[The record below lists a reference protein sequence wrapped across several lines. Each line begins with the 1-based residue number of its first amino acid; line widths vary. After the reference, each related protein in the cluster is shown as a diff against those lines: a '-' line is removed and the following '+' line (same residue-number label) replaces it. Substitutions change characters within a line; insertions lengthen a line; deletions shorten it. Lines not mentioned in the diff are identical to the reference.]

1 MKQPNTRII
10 RYNNDFAKEIAEIIR
25 AELQDPRI
33 GSIVSVLKADT
44 SVDLKYCKIYVSILG
59 SPDEQQKA
67 LEVLHNAA
75 GFIRKRIA
83 ERINPRHT
91 PELKFIFDSS
101 MEHGFK
107 IDKLIKSV
115 IKPDDGD
122 INENG

>member
-1 MKQPNTRII
+1 VKQPNTRII

-25 AELQDPRI
+25 AELQDPRV

-44 SVDLKYCKIYVSILG
+44 SVDLKHCKIYVSILG
-59 SPDEQQKA
+59 SRDEQQEA
-67 LEVLHNAA
+67 LAVLHNAA

-115 IKPDDGD
+115 VKPDYGD